1 MGDESYGLPVARGL
15 DRPLQPLH
23 HLVHRV
29 APPLRMSVLG
39 VEPGKIRRYAE
50 ETIFQVV
57 NLSHVNK
64 ALGRKQG
71 TARRSKAPRGEERQQ
86 DEARHTKAPQG
97 KARQSKGE
105 ARQSEGE
112 ARQSKAQQGTAR

>member
-64 ALGRKQG
+64 ALSFCLFSYMN
-71 TARRSKAPRGEERQQ
+71 AS
-86 DEARHTKAPQG
+86 RHASLSFRPWGQFRVVVLCFAG
-97 KARQSKGE
+97 SILV
-105 ARQSEGE
+105 
-112 ARQSKAQQGTAR
+112 